1 MLFAYRVSVMNI
13 AVVGCGHVGLVVG
26 ACLAEKNHSVACVD
40 TNTKRIEQLDNGEM
54 PFYEPGL
61 EALVKENVSWGN
73 LSFTSSFSAGLA
85 EADVVFVTVP
95 VPVGELGRTDMSSM
109 KSALM
114 DIVGALNT
122 REEKKHCTIV
132 IKSTVPPGTC
142 DVLSTMI
149 YDHTD
154 VAENVDLAF
163 NPEFLREGSAVHD
176 FMFNER
182 VIIGVSGDDGDKYAM
197 ELLHD
202 VYKIRRGERTS
213 DYLRQYLVTDF
224 VSAEMIKLAA
234 NSFLALK
241 LTYAHMLKGLCDKM
255 EADNRV
261 VAVGIGADERI
272 GHAFMQAGIGFG
284 GSCLSKDVRMLGKAF
299 EDASLPPAVL
309 DHIEKINES
318 MWHQFVHKIQL
329 HLGSTEGKRIALWG
343 LSFKPDT
350 DDTTNSPAVKIARW
364 FTKRGASVT
373 VYDPKSTPPRNL
385 TVTVA
390 TDMYSCC
397 DGADALIIATDW
409 QCFLEADMEEV
420 SERMFG
426 RMVFLGR
433 QFREITEDDLSTG
446 LEFFS

>member
-1 MLFAYRVSVMNI
+1 MNI

-26 ACLAEKNHSVACVD
+26 ACLAEKNHSVACID

-95 VPVGELGRTDMSSM
+95 VPVGERDRTDMSFM
-109 KSALM
+109 KSALL
-114 DIVGALNT
+114 DIVEALNT
-122 REEKKHCTIV
+122 REEQKHCTIV

-142 DVLSTMI
+142 DVFEMMI
-149 YDHTD
+149 YDHID
-154 VAENVDLAF
+154 DMSNVDLAF

-182 VIIGVSGDDGDKYAM
+182 IVIGTSVSANEYSDFVKD
-197 ELLHD
+197 LLYE
-202 VYKIRRGERTS
+202 VYKVRNDDQS
-213 DYLRQYLVTDF
+213 FCRQVIVTDF
-224 VSAEMIKLAA
+224 VAAEMIKLAA

-241 LTYAHMLKGLCDKM
+241 LTYAHMLKGLGDKM
-255 EADNRV
+255 GADNRA
-261 VAVGIGADERI
+261 VAIGIGADERI

-299 EDASLPPAVL
+299 EDASLPSAVL

-329 HLGSTEGKRIALWG
+329 YLGFTEGKRIALWG

-426 RMVFLGR
+426 HMVFLGR
-433 QFREITEDDLSTG
+433 QFREITEGDLSTG

>member
-1 MLFAYRVSVMNI
+1 MNI

-26 ACLAEKNHSVACVD
+26 ACLADMDHSVVCVD
-40 TNTKRIEQLDNGEM
+40 TDTRKIESLSTGTL
-54 PFYEPGL
+54 PFYEFDL
-61 EALVKENVSWGN
+61 EKLVKENVAWGN
-73 LSFTSSFSAGLA
+73 LSFTSSFAAGLA
-85 EADVVFVTVP
+85 EADVAIVAVP
-95 VPVGELGRTDMSSM
+95 VPVGQNNRADMSSM
-109 KSALM
+109 KSALL
-114 DIVGALNT
+114 DIVEVLNT
-122 REEKKHCTIV
+122 REEQKHCTIV

-142 DVLSTMI
+142 DVLETMV
-149 YDHTD
+149 YEHSNDAQH
-154 VAENVDLAF
+154 VDLVF

-182 VIIGVSGDDGDKYAM
+182 VVIGISQSDGEKYAM

-202 VYKIRRGERTS
+202 VYKIRRGECTS
-213 DYLRQYLVTDF
+213 NYFRQYLVTDF
-224 VSAEMIKLAA
+224 VSAEMIKVAS

-241 LTYAHMLKGLCDKM
+241 LTYAHMMKGLCDKM
-255 EADNRV
+255 GADNKV
-261 VAVGIGADERI
+261 VAMGIGADERI

-284 GSCLSKDVRMLGKAF
+284 GSCLAKDVRMLGKAF
-299 EDASLPPAVL
+299 EDASLLPAML
-309 DHIEKINES
+309 DHIEKVNES
-318 MWHQFVHKIQL
+318 MWHQFVHKIQF
-329 HLGSTEGKRIALWG
+329 HLGAPKGKRIALWG

-350 DDTTNSPAVKIARW
+350 DDTANSPAVKIARW

-373 VYDPKSTPPRNL
+373 VYDPKSIPPRNL

-390 TDMYSCC
+390 QDMYSCC

-426 RMVFLGR
+426 HMVFLGR
-433 QFREITEDDLSTG
+433 QFREITEGDLSTG